1 MEEDGERSG
10 HENSEFHFGHTNV
23 RCHVVILHRQP
34 AAKTG
39 MEGEER
45 DGEAHNGNQQEL
57 APRAVAA

>member
-1 MEEDGERSG
+1 M
-10 HENSEFHFGHTNV
+10 